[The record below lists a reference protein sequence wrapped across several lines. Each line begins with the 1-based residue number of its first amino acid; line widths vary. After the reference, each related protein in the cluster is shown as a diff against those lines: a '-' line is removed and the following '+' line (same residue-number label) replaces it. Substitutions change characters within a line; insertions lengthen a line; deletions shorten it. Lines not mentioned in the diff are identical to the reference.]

1 MPNALILSFFLTAA
15 LAATPSDR
23 EPFGLPLEG
32 EAAERF
38 LATAEIVRMK
48 PVGVGITNPYK
59 VYLTDGNRTIKAIWK
74 TVDEHRQEL
83 SRSEKGGF
91 QFGFRDSY
99 KYEIAAYELD
109 KLLGLGLVP
118 PTVERTIDNEMGS
131 LQLWVE
137 GAFTEHERRK
147 QKLLPQD
154 GGRWGTDM
162 YKVNLL
168 NQLIYN
174 TDTRNALNILFDP
187 DFRIYAIDNS
197 RSFRLYKELP
207 AAEELRRFSRSVMQ
221 RIRQLNQKT
230 TEDNLSRWLQD
241 SEISALLKRCELVLE
256 HADRLIAEH
265 GEAVVLYE

>member
-1 MPNALILSFFLTAA
+1 MPNALILSLPLAAA
-15 LAATPSDR
+15 LVAASPDR
-23 EPFGLPLEG
+23 QPFGLPLQG
-32 EAAERF
+32 EAAEQF
-38 LATAEIVRMK
+38 LATARIVRMK

-59 VYLTDGNRTIKAIWK
+59 VYLTDGSRTIKAIWK

-109 KLLGLGLVP
+109 KLLGLDLVP
-118 PTVERTIDNEMGS
+118 LTVERTIDNKTGS

-137 GAFTEHERRK
+137 GAFTELDRRK
-147 QKLLPQD
+147 QKLLPKD
-154 GGRWGTDM
+154 GGRWGTEM

-174 TDTRNALNILFDP
+174 TDTKNARNILFDP
-187 DFRIYAIDNS
+187 DFRVYAIDNS

-207 AAEELRRFSRSVMQ
+207 AAEELRRISRSVIARLRELDQ
-221 RIRQLNQKT
+221 ET
-230 TEDNLSRWLQD
+230 TESRLGRWLQD
-241 SEISALLKRCELVLE
+241 SEISALLKRCILVLE
-256 HADRLIAEH
+256 HADSLIAEQ